1 LLGYAWIVGIVGIV
15 AIVLVLGLIGCYLV
29 LLLSVLVFAKGFS

>member
-15 AIVLVLGLIGCYLV
+15 GIVLVGGLIGYYPV